1 MCMFCCHLNMYSLL
15 DEHMVCLHVCI
26 YAQVSPFMNKSWRW
40 TALTLMLQVVDN
52 SRELSSQLYKDAVG
66 GIEPMTLC
74 TVSLCYRASIYT
86 PLEDVGFFFYS
97 VTVGGFLAEVKAL
110 VLLGWQVMNL
120 CPLA

>member
-1 MCMFCCHLNMYSLL
+1 
-15 DEHMVCLHVCI
+15 MVCLHVYI
-26 YAQVSPFMNKSWRW
+26 YVQVSPSVNKSWRW

-52 SRELSSQLYKDAVG
+52 PGELSSQLYKDALG
-66 GIEPMTLC
+66 GIEPMSLC
-74 TVSLCYRASIYT
+74 TSVSLCYLANVYA

-97 VTVGGFLAEVKAL
+97 VTVGGFLAEVKTL